1 MSIAQQEFLKICG
14 GCGEIYDAN
23 IEAEALHHV
32 TAEHQPLL
40 PPRKRTSRPVSC
52 ERAAAETER
61 SGEVI
66 ALGTRRYSSNVLSP
80 MITRNSIP

>member
-1 MSIAQQEFLKICG
+1 VFIAQEEFLKICV

-40 PPRKRTSRPVSC
+40 PPRKRFSRPVSC
-52 ERAAAETER
+52 ERAAA
-61 SGEVI
+61 
-66 ALGTRRYSSNVLSP
+66 
-80 MITRNSIP
+80 